1 MTTEPAALLPAE
13 RRARLV
19 QRLHDDGWARVGDL
33 AADLGVTPV
42 TVRRDIAQ
50 LADEGVLERVHGGAR
65 LVPGAGTEPATTTS
79 PDSPGPPGGTPRT
92 PTAAHS
98 AAPTRS
104 AVPMPASPARGATG
118 AAPET
123 ARRTLTIGMVVPSL
137 DYYYPE
143 VIRGARVAAA
153 GTDVRIILRNGSY
166 DAAEV
171 RRQVAALAAS
181 TDGLLVSPPVDAP
194 EVAEWLATLGVP
206 VVLVER
212 RGQAGPFHEDLE
224 SAVTDHALGA
234 AMGVRHLAAEGHTR
248 IGLVTSRT
256 SPTSRGVRAGWR
268 DAVAELGHTDGG
280 LDLDTVSHREAA
292 WHDDAERVLDACARS
307 GTTALLVHSDPE
319 AISLVERARD
329 RGLRVPEDLAVI
341 AYDDEVAGLADP
353 PITGIRPPKAA
364 LGAAALDLLARR
376 IAEPDRPVHR
386 VRLSPQ
392 LVVRASSRAAG

>member
-19 QRLHDDGWARVGDL
+19 QRLHDDGWARVADL
-33 AADLGVTPV
+33 AAALGVTPV

-50 LADEGVLERVHGGAR
+50 LAEEGVLERVHGGAR
-65 LVPGAGTEPATTTS
+65 LVPGSDRPDLPEGTDAAA
-79 PDSPGPPGGTPRT
+79 RT
-92 PTAAHS
+92 
-98 AAPTRS
+98 
-104 AVPMPASPARGATG
+104 AVPNRSLARRTSGPAGSGR
-118 AAPET
+118 PEAVWAGPSGTT
-123 ARRTLTIGMVVPSL
+123 AEARTLTIGMVVPSL

-143 VIRGARVAAA
+143 VIRGARVTAANA
-153 GTDVRIILRNGSY
+153 DVRIILRNGSY
-166 DAAEV
+166 DADEV

-194 EVAEWLATLGVP
+194 EVTEWLTTLGVP

-212 RGQAGPFHEDLE
+212 RGQAGPFHEPLE
-224 SAVTDHALGA
+224 SVVTDHALGA
-234 AMGVRHLAAEGHTR
+234 AMGVRHLAAEGHGR

-268 DAVAELGHTDGG
+268 EAVGELGLGDGC
-280 LDLDTVSHREAA
+280 LDLDTVSHRDPG
-292 WHDDAERVLDACARS
+292 WHDDTERVLDACAGS
-307 GTTALLVHSDPE
+307 GTTALLVHADRE

-329 RGLRVPEDLAVI
+329 RGLRVPEDLAVV

-364 LGAAALDLLARR
+364 LGAAALDLLVRR
-376 IAEPDRPVHR
+376 ITEPDRPVHR
-386 VRLSPQ
+386 IQLGPQ
-392 LVVRASSRAAG
+392 LIVRASSRTAE

>member
-1 MTTEPAALLPAE
+1 MTTEPVALLPAE

-19 QRLHDDGWARVGDL
+19 QRLHDDGWARVADL
-33 AADLGVTPV
+33 AAALGVTPV

-65 LVPGAGTEPATTTS
+65 LVS
-79 PDSPGPPGGTPRT
+79 PPGGADTPDGTRK
-92 PTAAHS
+92 AAHS
-98 AAPTRS
+98 VAPDRS
-104 AVPMPASPARGATG
+104 LARMQPDPSGA
-118 AAPET
+118 
-123 ARRTLTIGMVVPSL
+123 RTLTVGMVVPSL

-143 VIRGARVAAA
+143 VIRGARLAATE
-153 GTDVRIILRNGSY
+153 TDVRIILRNGSY
-166 DAAEV
+166 DATEV
-171 RRQVAALAAS
+171 RRQVTALSTS

-194 EVAEWLATLGVP
+194 EVTEWLTTLGIP

-212 RGQAGPFHEDLE
+212 HGQAGPLREPLE

-268 DAVAELGHTDGG
+268 EAVTELGLDEGC
-280 LDLDTVSHREAA
+280 LDLDTVSHRDST
-292 WHDDAERVLDACARS
+292 WHDDAERVLDTCTSA
-307 GTTALLVHSDPE
+307 GTTALLVHADRE

-329 RGLRVPEDLAVI
+329 RGLRVPEDLAVV

-376 IAEPDRPVHR
+376 IADPERPVHR
-386 VRLSPQ
+386 IQLGPQ
-392 LVVRASSRAAG
+392 LIVRASSSTAK

>member
-19 QRLHDDGWARVGDL
+19 QRLHDDGWARVADL
-33 AADLGVTPV
+33 AAALGVTPV

-50 LADEGVLERVHGGAR
+50 LAEEGVLERVHGGAR
-65 LVPGAGTEPATTTS
+65 LVAGPGRPEAQDGAGAAARTAA
-79 PDSPGPPGGTPRT
+79 PDRSLARKPPGQ
-92 PTAAHS
+92 AES
-98 AAPTRS
+98 
-104 AVPMPASPARGATG
+104 
-118 AAPET
+118 
-123 ARRTLTIGMVVPSL
+123 RTLTVGMVVPSL

-153 GTDVRIILRNGSY
+153 NADVRIILRNGSY

-194 EVAEWLATLGVP
+194 EVAEWLTTLGVP

-212 RGQAGPFHEDLE
+212 HGQAGPFHEPLE

-268 DAVAELGHTDGG
+268 AAVGELGLGDGC
-280 LDLDTVSHREAA
+280 LDLDTVSHRDPG
-292 WHDDAERVLDACARS
+292 WHDDAGRVLDACAES

-319 AISLVERARD
+319 AISLVERAHDRD
-329 RGLRVPEDLAVI
+329 LRVPADLAVV

-364 LGAAALDLLARR
+364 LGAAALDLLVRR
-376 IAEPDRPVHR
+376 IADPGRPVHR
-386 VRLSPQ
+386 VQLGPQ
-392 LVVRASSRAAG
+392 LIVRASSSGAG

>member
-19 QRLHDDGWARVGDL
+19 QRLHDDGWARVADL
-33 AADLGVTPV
+33 AAALGVTPV

-65 LVPGAGTEPATTTS
+65 LVSGSGRPDLPNGTTTTEATRTVPPAT
-79 PDSPGPPGGTPRT
+79 REE
-92 PTAAHS
+92 A
-98 AAPTRS
+98 
-104 AVPMPASPARGATG
+104 
-118 AAPET
+118 
-123 ARRTLTIGMVVPSL
+123 RTLTVGMVVPSL

-153 GTDVRIILRNGSY
+153 SSHVRIILRNGSY

-171 RRQVAALAAS
+171 RRQVAALAAA

-194 EVAEWLATLGVP
+194 EVTEWLTTLGVP

-212 RGQAGPFHEDLE
+212 RGQAGPFHEPLE
-224 SAVTDHALGA
+224 SVVTDHALGA

-268 DAVAELGHTDGG
+268 TAVAELGLGDGC
-280 LDLDTVSHREAA
+280 LDLDTVSHRDAG
-292 WHDDAERVLDACARS
+292 WHDDAGRVLDACAEA

-329 RGLRVPEDLAVI
+329 RGLRVPEDLAVV

-364 LGAAALDLLARR
+364 LGAAALELLTRR
-376 IAEPDRPVHR
+376 IADPGRPVQR
-386 VRLSPQ
+386 IQLGPQ
-392 LVVRASSRAAG
+392 LIVRASSRGAG

>member
-19 QRLHDDGWARVGDL
+19 QRLQDDGWARVADL
-33 AADLGVTPV
+33 AAALGVTPV
-42 TVRRDIAQ
+42 TVRRDIAL
-50 LADEGVLERVHGGAR
+50 LAEEGVLERVHGGAR
-65 LVPGAGTEPATTTS
+65 LVPGSGRPDAPDGADVVARAAAPDGGLARKPAS
-79 PDSPGPPGGTPRT
+79 SPGSRPDAMWADPSGT
-92 PTAAHS
+92 
-98 AAPTRS
+98 
-104 AVPMPASPARGATG
+104 ATG
-118 AAPET
+118 T
-123 ARRTLTIGMVVPSL
+123 KTLTIGMVVPSL

-153 GTDVRIILRNGSY
+153 GANVRIILRNGSY

-171 RRQVAALAAS
+171 RRQVAALAAA

-194 EVAEWLATLGVP
+194 ELTEWLTTLGVP

-212 RGQAGPFHEDLE
+212 RGQAGPFHEPLE

-234 AMGVRHLAAEGHTR
+234 AVGVRHLAAEGHSR

-268 DAVAELGHTDGG
+268 EAVAELGLGDGC
-280 LDLDTVSHREAA
+280 LDLDTVSHRDGG
-292 WHDDAERVLDACARS
+292 WHDDAERVLDACAES

-376 IAEPDRPVHR
+376 IADPARPVHR
-386 VRLSPQ
+386 IQLGPQ
-392 LVVRASSRAAG
+392 LIVRASSSTAR

>member
-19 QRLHDDGWARVGDL
+19 QRLHDDGWARVADL
-33 AADLGVTPV
+33 AAALGVTPV

-65 LVPGAGTEPATTTS
+65 LVPGTERRDA
-79 PDSPGPPGGTPRT
+79 PDTGG
-92 PTAAHS
+92 TAAH
-98 AAPTRS
+98 AVAPDRS
-104 AVPMPASPARGATG
+104 LARRPSRPASSGTVPDPAD
-118 AAPET
+118 T
-123 ARRTLTIGMVVPSL
+123 AGTRTLTVGMVVPSL

-153 GTDVRIILRNGSY
+153 GADIRIILRNGSY
-166 DAAEV
+166 DAAEI
-171 RRQVAALAAS
+171 RRQVTALAAS

-194 EVAEWLATLGVP
+194 EVTEWLTTLGVP

-212 RGQAGPFHEDLE
+212 RGQAGPFREPLE

-256 SPTSRGVRAGWR
+256 SPTSRGVRTGWR
-268 DAVAELGHTDGG
+268 EAITELGFGDGC
-280 LDLDTVSHREAA
+280 LDLDTVAHQDAG
-292 WHDDAERVLDACARS
+292 WHDDAERVLDACAGS
-307 GTTALLVHSDPE
+307 GTTALLVHADRE

-329 RGLRVPEDLAVI
+329 RSLRVPQDLAVI

-376 IAEPDRPVHR
+376 IADPGRPVHR
-386 VRLSPQ
+386 IQLGPQ
-392 LVVRASSRAAG
+392 LIVRASSAMGGHGG